1 MFCSEYD
8 NFKYYHNDF
17 IFHDSI
23 TKGHS
28 EPYPCDYEIVKKYL
42 TIFPHKNR
50 CYIDIGAHIGTTV
63 MPFLKLYDSCIAYE
77 PNKENYSF
85 LSKNLEVNKDNV
97 FLLNKSIVINNIGL
111 GDKNT
116 NGKMIYHSGNNS
128 GCYYFQED
136 KEDDTESSCKCIKLD
151 NDPNISN
158 RNDIDFIKIDTEG
171 FELSILKGARE
182 TIIRNKPL
190 IQVESNGLS
199 QKHYGVSTNH
209 IYEYLY
215 DLGAVIF
222 DKSNNNDNTYFYFPN
237 DSLCIDEK
245 RIFCFW
251 TGDNI
256 MSENRKECLKTIE
269 NVTLVTKL
277 NLYNYILKSYPLH
290 KAYDY
295 LSETH
300 KADYLRTYFMHFYG
314 GGYSDIKTHTY
325 SWNESFQKLI
335 SNKEIYACGYKEIGP
350 NGVALDEY
358 KDNWNNLIGNGCYI
372 FRPYT
377 EFTKKWYNR
386 MNEILDQKLE
396 LLKLNPSR
404 NPRDCIEHFP
414 DTKYPI
420 SWSEIL
426 GNIFHPL
433 CYEFKDKLLYDLPVP
448 LFYNYI

>member
-8 NFKYYHNDF
+8 NFKYLHNDF

-28 EPYPCDYEIVKKYL
+28 EPYPCDYEIVNRYVNM
-42 TIFPHKNR
+42 FPHKNR
-50 CYIDIGAHIGTTV
+50 CYIDIGAHIGTTI
-63 MPFLKLYDSCIAYE
+63 MPFLKLYNTCIAYE

-85 LSKNLEVNKDNV
+85 LSKNVDLNKDK
-97 FLLNKSIVINNIGL
+97 LLNKNIIINNIGL
-111 GDKNT
+111 GEKNT
-116 NGKMIYHSGNNS
+116 IGKMIYHSGNNS
-128 GCYYFQED
+128 GCYYF
-136 KEDDTESSCKCIKLD
+136 KECKDNDDNDDDVKCIRLD
-151 NDPNISN
+151 DDINIYD

-171 FELSILKGARE
+171 FELSILKGSKN
-182 TIIRNKPL
+182 TIIKNKPL

-199 QKHYGVSTNH
+199 QKHYNISTND
-209 IYEYLY
+209 IYSYLY

-237 DSLCIDEK
+237 DTLCIDSK

-251 TGDNI
+251 TGDNQ
-256 MSENRKECLKTIE
+256 MSENRNECIKTIE

-277 NLYNYILKSYPLH
+277 NLNNYILKSNPLH
-290 KAYDY
+290 EAYQY

-314 GGYSDIKTHTY
+314 GGYSDIKMQTG
-325 SWNESFQKLI
+325 SWDKCFQKI
-335 SNKEIYACGYKEIGP
+335 IENKEVYACGYREIGP
-350 NGVALDEY
+350 DGVAVNEY
-358 KDNWNNLIGNGCYI
+358 KENWNDLIGNGCYI

-377 EFTKKWYNR
+377 EFTKKWYNH
-386 MNEILDQKLE
+386 MVDILDKKLE
-396 LLKLNPSR
+396 LLKLNPSK
-404 NPRDCIEHFP
+404 NPRDCIEHFY

-426 GNIFHPL
+426 GSIFHPL
-433 CYEFKDKLLYDLPVP
+433 CYEFRERLLYDLPVP
-448 LFYNYI
+448 LFYNYL